1 MNNWKEIWNK
11 EERITK
17 YILELL
23 LKADGFDSPTGHFGV
38 DDWLI
43 YTSTLYAKLGI
54 KVNDSIFDVGC
65 GSGAFIYPLFLKG
78 YHVGG
83 LDYSKIL
90 TNLIRTIIPNGLF
103 FTKEAI
109 EMDEQNKY
117 DVVISNGVFQY
128 FKNLEY
134 ATKVTNKMIKKA
146 RKKIAIF
153 DINDKE
159 KEYNYHDL
167 RMKTMPEDEYKKKYK
182 DLKHLFFPK
191 NFFSSLAKNNNLKIE
206 IWDQDSNIYSSSKFR
221 FNVIM
226 EKNYT

>member
-1 MNNWKEIWNK
+1 MDNWKDIWNK

-17 YILELL
+17 AVLELL
-23 LKADGFDSPTGHFGV
+23 LKADGFDSPTGYFCV

-78 YHVGG
+78 YRVGG

-90 TNLIRTIIPNGLF
+90 TSLVRAIIPNGSF
-103 FTKEAI
+103 FTKDAI

-117 DVVISNGVFQY
+117 DLVISNGVFQY
-128 FKNLEY
+128 FKDLEY

-159 KEYNYHDL
+159 KEYNYHEL
-167 RMKTMPEDEYKKKYK
+167 RMQTMPRDEYKKKYK
-182 DLKHLFFPK
+182 DLEHLFLPK
-191 NFFSSLAKNNNLKIE
+191 EFFSELAKNNNLKIE
-206 IWDQDSNIYSSSKFR
+206 IWDQDLNIYKSSKFR

-226 EKNYT
+226 EKY